1 MGWQDDDSYPE
12 FREPSP
18 QEKADYADYVA
29 WQERERAAGRE
40 EDVPE
45 PWEIEGPAVSISLGD
60 ATHLDPAL
68 LVALGAHIGGDAA
81 VDPQWAQ
88 DKAADA
94 LRPGPVLAALTEQ
107 AVSGAARLTDDEL
120 TGALAA
126 ARRLENHAA
135 AQRVTL
141 IAELARRR
149 RAQREEARASNL
161 PDAWCKGMSPDAEL
175 AMGLTCSINVAAD
188 LIDEAIHLTTRLPAT
203 FAGMVAGVIDYGRAL
218 IACRHTLFLNDAD
231 AAAADAILAQAAAG
245 LRHDQLQRK
254 AAALEMKLDPDAAR
268 RRRERAA
275 KDGRRVE
282 VRRERSGNAA
292 IAARELDVADALA
305 AKAYIDALADALR
318 RTGAP
323 GTLAHLRAGVA
334 IELLQG
340 RNPLDLAGEADAGDA
355 PACTDGADGEDE
367 GDHETDSTR
376 RGPATPARPP
386 APVPATI
393 NLLVP
398 VGNLFGW
405 PAFPALAGGW
415 GLLDTA
421 QTGDLL
427 RAAAAHPATRWCWT
441 LLRDDGT
448 AAAHACAPGR
458 HPWPPPDPANPD
470 DLPDPVDP
478 ADPGGN
484 RDGPTLEQT
493 ARLAAFLG
501 GLGATL
507 RPIASGSCDHP
518 HAEDRY
524 VPSRKLKHL
533 IQARTATCPAP
544 GCDAQACRA
553 DADHTIPWPDG
564 PTDECNLS
572 SPCRRHHRL
581 KQSPDWKLEQTEPG
595 VMVWTTPAGR
605 TYTTTPTVY
614 DT

>member
-1 MGWQDDDSYPE
+1 MGWQDDDSYPQ
-12 FREPSP
+12 FPEPSP
-18 QEKADYADYVA
+18 QEKADYAAYVA

-40 EDVPE
+40 EEMPE
-45 PWEIEGPAVSISLGD
+45 PWQIEGPAISISLGD
-60 ATHLDPAL
+60 ATRLDPAL
-68 LVALGAHIGGDAA
+68 LAALGAHIGRDEA
-81 VDPQWAQ
+81 VNAQWAQ

-107 AVSGAARLTDDEL
+107 ATSGAARLTDDEL
-120 TGALAA
+120 TGALSA

-135 AQRVTL
+135 AQQVTL

-149 RAQREEARASNL
+149 RAQWEDARARNL
-161 PDAWCKGMSPDAEL
+161 PKAWRKGMSPDAEL
-175 AMGLTCSINVAAD
+175 AMELTCSINGAAD

-203 FAGMVAGVIDYGRAL
+203 FAGMLDGVIDYGRAL
-218 IACRHTLFLNDAD
+218 IIHRRTRFLNDAD
-231 AAAADAILAQAAAG
+231 TAQADAILAQAAPG

-254 AAALEMKLDPDAAR
+254 ADALEMKLDPDAAR

-282 VRRERSGNAA
+282 VRREHSGNAA
-292 IAARELDVADALA
+292 IAGRELDVADVLA
-305 AKAYIDALADALR
+305 AKAHIDALADELR
-318 RTGAP
+318 RTGVP
-323 GTLAHLRAGVA
+323 GTLQHLRAGVA
-334 IELLQG
+334 IGLLQG
-340 RNPLDLAGEADAGDA
+340 RNPLDLAGQADA
-355 PACTDGADGEDE
+355 EDTE
-367 GDHETDSTR
+367 DRDDLAGDSTR
-376 RGPATPARPP
+376 RGPAAPARLP
-386 APVPATI
+386 APVPVSI

-415 GLLDTA
+415 GLLDAA
-421 QTGDLL
+421 QTGDLF

-458 HPWPPPDPANPD
+458 HPWPPPDPLNPNGLTEAANPE
-470 DLPDPVDP
+470 
-478 ADPGGN
+478 DPGGN
-484 RDGPTLEQT
+484 RDGPTPEQ
-493 ARLAAFLG
+493 AAQLAAFLA

-507 RPIASGSCDHP
+507 RPIAKGSCDHP

-524 VPSRKLKHL
+524 VPSRQLKHL
-533 IQARTATCPAP
+533 VQARTATCPAP

-564 PTDECNLS
+564 PTDECNLAP
-572 SPCRRHHRL
+572 PCRRHHRV
-581 KQSPDWKLEQTEPG
+581 KQSPDWKLEQPEPG